1 MRTLYLLRHAKA
13 SSGEEGGRDFD
24 RTLETQGR
32 GAAAKVGFVLAS
44 EKLTNPLFLS
54 SPAVRARQTTE
65 IVLNRLP
72 PQQVAHFDSRIYEA
86 NLSSLL
92 TTLSEINDET
102 EVVVLVGHNPGLEN
116 LLRFLTG
123 EIRGV
128 TTAGLAKILLSSK
141 SWRDLNQGEGTLS
154 WVSFIDH

>member
-13 SSGEEGGRDFD
+13 SSAEGGRDFD
-24 RTLETQGR
+24 RILETQGR
-32 GAAAKVGFVLAS
+32 EAAAKIGVVLAS
-44 EKLTNPLFLS
+44 EKLPNPLFLS

-65 IVLNRLP
+65 IVLNSLP
-72 PQQVAHFDSRIYEA
+72 LDQITRFDSRIYEA
-86 NLSSLL
+86 DLNSLL

-123 EIRGV
+123 EIRGM

-154 WVSFIDH
+154 WVS

>member
-13 SSGEEGGRDFD
+13 SSAEGGGRDFD
-24 RTLETQGR
+24 RNLETQGR
-32 GAAAKVGFVLAS
+32 EAAAKVGFVLAS
-44 EKLTNPLFLS
+44 EKLAKPLFLS
-54 SPAVRARQTTE
+54 SPAVRARETTE
-65 IVLNRLP
+65 IVLNGLP
-72 PQQVAHFDSRIYEA
+72 IEYLARFDSRIYEA
-86 NLSSLL
+86 DLSSLL

-123 EIRGV
+123 EMRGMP
-128 TTAGLAKILLSSK
+128 TAGLAKILLSRK

-154 WVSFIDH
+154 WVR